1 MDRILIITIVL
12 IGTIALSITSLFHLK
27 DTSNEFLEIILLAE
41 QACLDKDT
49 ILLRK
54 YTDELWELVNAKHSL
69 LSLYVSH
76 DEIEKIESTVIILQS
91 YSITE
96 TFDGALACLK
106 QLYFT
111 TNHMYERELLNWDN
125 IF

>member
-1 MDRILIITIVL
+1 M
-12 IGTIALSITSLFHLK
+12 LSVASLFHLK
-27 DTSNEFLEIILLAE
+27 DTSQEFLEIILLAE

-49 ILLRK
+49 VLLTK
-54 YTDELWELVNAKHSL
+54 YTDELWTLINARHSV
-69 LSLYVSH
+69 LSLYISH
-76 DEIEKIESTVIILQS
+76 EEIEKIESTVIILQS
-91 YSITE
+91 YAITE

-111 TNHMYERELLNWDN
+111 TNHMYERELLNWNN